1 MTEARVPRDGT
12 AWVALGAA
20 LWGTDALLRTH
31 LVGELPPAS
40 IVLSEHAIVVLV
52 LLPLL
57 WRTAPQVAALPWRG
71 LLALLGIGA
80 GASALA
86 TVLFTEAFS
95 YGDPVAPAL
104 LQQTQPLVA
113 ISLAWLVLRERPR
126 RGLAPF
132 AVLALLGAFLV
143 AFPHPSQVSVES
155 ARGALFALGAATL
168 WAGGTVL
175 GRLLSG
181 ALPFV
186 TLTAWRFAVG
196 LPAALVLAL
205 LLDAPLLPGGDDL
218 PALAGLALV
227 PGLAAL
233 LVYYR
238 GLRRTPA
245 ARATLAELAYPTT
258 AALVGLLF
266 LDADMTASQ
275 LAGAALVAVT
285 VTALARTSLK
295 APQATVAAPVESELV
310 TV

>member
-1 MTEARVPRDGT
+1 MTEQRVPRDGT

-31 LVGELPPAS
+31 LVGDLPPAS
-40 IVLSEHAIVVLV
+40 IVLAEHVIVVLV

-57 WRTAPQVAALPWRG
+57 WRTAPQVAALPAKG
-71 LLALLGIGA
+71 KLALLGIGA

-113 ISLAWLVLRERPR
+113 ITLAWLVLRERPR
-126 RGLAPF
+126 KGLAPF
-132 AVLALLGAFLV
+132 ALLALLGAFLV
-143 AFPHPSQVSVES
+143 AFPHPSQISVES

-168 WAGGTVL
+168 WASGTVL

-205 LLDAPLLPGGDDL
+205 VLDAPLLPGAGNL

-227 PGLAAL
+227 PGLLAL
-233 LVYYR
+233 LVYYH

-245 ARATLAELAYPTT
+245 ARATLAELAYPST
-258 AALVGLLF
+258 AALVGVVF
-266 LDADMTASQ
+266 LDASMTGSQ
-275 LAGAALVAVT
+275 LVGAALVAGT
-285 VTALARTSLK
+285 VTALARTSAR
-295 APQATVAAPVESELV
+295 APLATVSTPTEPVLAPA
-310 TV
+310 